1 EVLCYENIDEI
12 SFDNVERSYQ
22 SQEKLKLTHNDRA
35 KFIQTNFVQI
45 VEFNKRDL
53 DDVFTFDLNGENFKN
68 NPYEY
73 IDLPKEK
80 AFYEV
85 MFDDGTTEKFESSKG
100 IFLIENGEQI
110 KTTIGEL
117 YDNSTI
123 RFYQNNSPKEFREI
137 LKIFDTENLLDSF
150 DEYSMSW
157 KQTLA
162 NLSSKFGGIENL
174 YNRIFTTYRI
184 NYNTFRLY
192 FDKNSQTRFPR
203 VKTLE
208 AIRIFC

>member
-1 EVLCYENIDEI
+1 
-12 SFDNVERSYQ
+12 
-22 SQEKLKLTHNDRA
+22 
-35 KFIQTNFVQI
+35 
-45 VEFNKRDL
+45 
-53 DDVFTFDLNGENFKN
+53 
-68 NPYEY
+68 
-73 IDLPKEK
+73 
-80 AFYEV
+80 
-85 MFDDGTTEKFESSKG
+85 
-100 IFLIENGEQI
+100 ENGEQI

-157 KQTLA
+157 KQTLT

-174 YNRIFTTYRI
+174 YNRIFTTYKI

-208 AIRIFC
+208 AIRIFCLNNGYTDELIVSEFEKFKVY